1 MRVACARYQWIKSG
15 YFLYLFLSKDEKK
28 APPENALK
36 ARARSQKER
45 ERERKKERDDGD
57 DDDDEKYPPREDRSK
72 RDAQTTLLDRVGDD
86 GERLRNVIEDV

>member
-1 MRVACARYQWIKSG
+1 MCALPKEDKKWG
-15 YFLYLFLSKDEKK
+15 YFLYLFLSKDKRN
-28 APPENALK
+28 PENALK

-45 ERERKKERDDGD
+45 KKERKKERDDGGDD

>member
-1 MRVACARYQWIKSG
+1 MGIFSVSFSLKRQKKSRK
-15 YFLYLFLSKDEKK
+15 L
-28 APPENALK
+28 LK
-36 ARARSQKER
+36 SARAISEREKER
-45 ERERKKERDDGD
+45 TKERDHGGHDD

>member
-1 MRVACARYQWIKSG
+1 MRKR
-15 YFLYLFLSKDEKK
+15 
-28 APPENALK
+28 
-36 ARARSQKER
+36 ER
-45 ERERKKERDDGD
+45 EKERKKERDDGDDD

>member
-1 MRVACARYQWIKSG
+1 MCALPKEDKKWG
-15 YFLYLFLSKDEKK
+15 YFLYLFLSKDKRN
-28 APPENALK
+28 PENALK

-45 ERERKKERDDGD
+45 KKERKKERDDGDDD

>member
-1 MRVACARYQWIKSG
+1 MKLR
-15 YFLYLFLSKDEKK
+15 
-28 APPENALK
+28 ALVDGE
-36 ARARSQKER
+36 AE
-45 ERERKKERDDGD
+45 DDGDDD

>member
-1 MRVACARYQWIKSG
+1 MCALPKEDKKWG
-15 YFLYLFLSKDEKK
+15 YFLYLFLSKDKRN
-28 APPENALK
+28 PENALK

-45 ERERKKERDDGD
+45 KKERKKERDDGGDDD

>member
-1 MRVACARYQWIKSG
+1 MGIFSVS
-15 YFLYLFLSKDEKK
+15 FSHSKDKRN
-28 APPENALK
+28 PENALK

-57 DDDDEKYPPREDRSK
+57 DDDDEKYPSREDRSK
-72 RDAQTTLLDRVGDD
+72 RDAQTTLLDRVGND

>member
-1 MRVACARYQWIKSG
+1 MK
-15 YFLYLFLSKDEKK
+15 
-28 APPENALK
+28 
-36 ARARSQKER
+36 
-45 ERERKKERDDGD
+45 ERKKERDDGDDD